1 MPQTKKATRLKK
13 EPNGKTITLV
23 DQGVLVVKLDLPA
36 PKEDSV
42 FVHLPTEPGAPKGWL
57 LNADI
62 DDGNP
67 AVPEVDKTEF
77 ARECAHQESAF
88 GVSGHYLA
96 AIAQHRSGI
105 VDGEAA
111 DGFGLYRFLMEEWKA
126 DWKTQGQFKFTFS
139 ETDIHDWRNQCTLF
153 AVMAMR
159 TLDQYVAAFSRR
171 PSAIELYLSQ
181 LIGVEAMKLLK
192 NDAAMT
198 VKAALAAV
206 GAAKMPP
213 GPSAPDE
220 RIERYSKILGSSA
233 APESLQQVS
242 ARAEVELNAAL
253 IITRAQFAAVKVT
266 ELAKASESV
275 GLGYNPNSDAIPIG
289 TQAIAQLIVK
299 SFAEAGF
306 GSFQQVAAL
315 ANAIAESSLNPAA
328 RSPPPERSFGL
339 FQCNTVAGEGVG
351 HDPEKLMQAEYNI
364 GVIINRAKATS
375 LNNATTLDEAVRI
388 FVTDIERPQDK
399 EGETIK
405 RQAIA
410 HKLVA

>member
-1 MPQTKKATRLKK
+1 M
-13 EPNGKTITLV
+13 
-23 DQGVLVVKLDLPA
+23 
-36 PKEDSV
+36 
-42 FVHLPTEPGAPKGWL
+42 
-57 LNADI
+57 
-62 DDGNP
+62 
-67 AVPEVDKTEF
+67 
-77 ARECAHQESAF
+77 
-88 GVSGHYLA
+88 
-96 AIAQHRSGI
+96 
-105 VDGEAA
+105 
-111 DGFGLYRFLMEEWKA
+111 
-126 DWKTQGQFKFTFS
+126 
-139 ETDIHDWRNQCTLF
+139 
-153 AVMAMR
+153 
-159 TLDQYVAAFSRR
+159 
-171 PSAIELYLSQ
+171 
-181 LIGVEAMKLLK
+181 
-192 NDAAMT
+192 
-198 VKAALAAV
+198 
-206 GAAKMPP
+206 
-213 GPSAPDE
+213 
-220 RIERYSKILGSSA
+220 
-233 APESLQQVS
+233 S